1 MAITYSFVDGASY
14 GPEDINSITSSLVG
28 AGVAPFLTK
37 DSYNVS
43 DLNVLTEALVEEG
56 VQLEGCKCAVSNVGA
71 QNMSVSVGQGIVFF
85 ASGARL
91 EVDSDGYTVA
101 VTPNT
106 AGYIYAYFNSALQ
119 TADILFAEELPT
131 DGESVV
137 LAQLTV
143 DGVLKDKRVFARSK
157 IGTMGTNIALTVGF
171 TPLDEPV
178 LYWEAGSLVSYILSR
193 VEDVNLSKFNFAQV
207 CTDGVLGGSNTSN
220 ILGFGEWTAFFDI
233 NDGTIKYGLHDGN
246 VWAANCLYYTSS
258 TTRYELEIIEGK
270 LCLYVRCYKSDA
282 NSAVKRLRDCT
293 ATFM

>member
-1 MAITYSFVDGASY
+1 MAIKYSFVDGASY
-14 GPEDINSITSSLVG
+14 GPEDINGITSSLVG

-56 VQLEGCKCAVSNVGA
+56 VQLEGCKCAASDVGT

-106 AGYIYAYFNSALQ
+106 AGYIYAYFNSTLQ
-119 TADILFAEELPT
+119 TADILFAEELST

-157 IGTMGTNIALTVGF
+157 VGTMGTNVTLTTEF
-171 TPLDEPV
+171 TVLDEPV
-178 LYWEAGSLVSYILSR
+178 LYSESDPSVWYILAKA
-193 VEDVNLSKFNFAQV
+193 ENVNVSKFNYAQV
-207 CTDGVLGGSNTSN
+207 CTDGTLEGSNGVS
-220 ILGFGEWTAFFDI
+220 ISGLGNWMAFVSLSE
-233 NDGTIKYGLHDGN
+233 NAIKYGGHDGN
-246 VWAANCLYYTSS
+246 IWKADCLYYTSY
-258 TTRYELEIIEGK
+258 TTRYIPKVINDE
-270 LCLYVRCYKSDA
+270 LCLLVRCSKS
-282 NSAVKRLRDCT
+282 NFKSAVRALRACRV
-293 ATFM
+293 TFM